1 MDIFY
6 KDVIRKVLDKI
17 GDEFGR
23 EGNDNIILN
32 ELKNVRNLLINWFG
46 IENLMNLVFWQEVT
60 IIFTIMVE
68 IYFMLKTMNQRV
80 NLIHVR
86 FQFI

>member
-32 ELKNVRNLLINWFG
+32 ELKNVRNLLIN
-46 IENLMNLVFWQEVT
+46 
-60 IIFTIMVE
+60 
-68 IYFMLKTMNQRV
+68 
-80 NLIHVR
+80 
-86 FQFI
+86 